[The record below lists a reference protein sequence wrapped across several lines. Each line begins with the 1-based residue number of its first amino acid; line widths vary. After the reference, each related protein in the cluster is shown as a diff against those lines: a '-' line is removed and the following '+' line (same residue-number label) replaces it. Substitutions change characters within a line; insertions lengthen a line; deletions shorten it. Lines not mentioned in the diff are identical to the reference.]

1 MSEVSGEEL
10 REKVK
15 KNARFSSVVPDGVLG
30 GVGTLGKRI
39 VLESNRLQRGLGLLS
54 WRHLE
59 IGLEE
64 REGGIAERATKAS
77 WVTSPFKEQ
86 NSEVLLERREVER

>member
-15 KNARFSSVVPDGVLG
+15 KNAQFSSVAPDGVLG

-39 VLESNRLQRGLGLLS
+39 VLERNRLQ
-54 WRHLE
+54 
-59 IGLEE
+59 
-64 REGGIAERATKAS
+64 
-77 WVTSPFKEQ
+77 
-86 NSEVLLERREVER
+86 